1 MRKTFDYLIANF
13 TVNCIINKIN
23 SSHIH
28 TFTHTHA
35 IIYSRNF
42 RLTNKKKYRTI
53 CPSNVFIPLTV
64 IHKGYAHL
72 LPMYETGSRR
82 RGRFIY
88 LLCEQGRQHRRH
100 LISCV
105 PTFVWSP
112 QSTPAPPQG
121 APGQD
126 AYCRQAW
133 KFNADLSPQALA
145 SERGGRGAWSG
156 DMGVAWRCLMQFAL
170 HYTPPWFPPL
180 AGHSLLP
187 GCLFY
192 RWLHLPHTHNGLINS
207 ALARGFSH
215 KRFNSFLS
223 LSP

>member
-23 SSHIH
+23 SPHIH

-64 IHKGYAHL
+64 IRKGYAHL

-112 QSTPAPPQG
+112 QSTPAPPRHRVPLG
-121 APGQD
+121 KTPIAD
-126 AYCRQAW
+126 RHENLMLTCR
-133 KFNADLSPQALA
+133 
-145 SERGGRGAWSG
+145 RR
-156 DMGVAWRCLMQFAL
+156 R
-170 HYTPPWFPPL
+170 
-180 AGHSLLP
+180 
-187 GCLFY
+187 
-192 RWLHLPHTHNGLINS
+192 
-207 ALARGFSH
+207 
-215 KRFNSFLS
+215 
-223 LSP
+223 

>member
-1 MRKTFDYLIANF
+1 MPVKCFYTLDCDSQRVYWL
-13 TVNCIINKIN
+13 
-23 SSHIH
+23 
-28 TFTHTHA
+28 
-35 IIYSRNF
+35 
-42 RLTNKKKYRTI
+42 
-53 CPSNVFIPLTV
+53 
-64 IHKGYAHL
+64 
-72 LPMYETGSRR
+72 YETGSRR

-145 SERGGRGAWSG
+145 SERGGRGAWSR
-156 DMGVAWRCLMQFAL
+156 DMGVAWRCLMQLAL
-170 HYTPPWFPPL
+170 HYTRPPLVPPWQVTPCCL
-180 AGHSLLP
+180 AASSVG
-187 GCLFY
+187 GCTCHTQWVNKLCPCP
-192 RWLHLPHTHNGLINS
+192 WL
-207 ALARGFSH
+207 
-215 KRFNSFLS
+215 
-223 LSP
+223 